1 MKRFTKYLVAFFS
14 GCVVSFLIMLSK
26 DLFSKTALID
36 IYYILTDSFFVVG
49 VLMVCAGLLVFSCFN
64 EGAFDGL
71 TYAVSSFFSMFKK
84 DHSRRYD
91 TYYDY
96 RQRRQG
102 KKLPFLFLILCGAI
116 FLIVSTIMYYLFMQ
130 QI

>member
-1 MKRFTKYLVAFFS
+1 MKKFIKYLVAFSS
-14 GCVVSFLIMLSK
+14 GCAVSLLIMLSK
-26 DLFSKTALID
+26 NLFSKTALLD
-36 IYYILTDSFFVVG
+36 IYQILTDSFFVVG
-49 VLMVCAGLLVFSCFN
+49 VLMVCAGLFVFACCN

-84 DHSRRYD
+84 DHARKYD

-116 FLIVSTIMYYLFMQ
+116 FLIASVITYVLFMQ